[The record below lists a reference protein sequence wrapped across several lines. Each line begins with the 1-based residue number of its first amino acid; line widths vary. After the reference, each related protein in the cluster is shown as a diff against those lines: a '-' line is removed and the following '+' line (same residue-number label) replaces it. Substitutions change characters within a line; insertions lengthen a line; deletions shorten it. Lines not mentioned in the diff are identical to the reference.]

1 MISMR
6 IAIIGI
12 DQRQNLQLAQQVH
25 QFIGYPIVKDT
36 NDEMKYLL
44 NLDVKK
50 YFSAYQMH
58 ILLNRCREWSKPGD
72 KIFCDALFTSYH
84 SMVAALES
92 GVINE
97 SEFLVYKDKQSEYID
112 TLKECD
118 LILNVTKQ
126 LPTLN
131 EVDAPAIELPFS
143 YYQLCYDLYM
153 KKVQELRSQMKERFV
168 DLDVGHNTTETLMN
182 LLHREAV
189 EEQIEEKHVLAE
201 VNQDEQADEQNQT
214 EVLKKK
220 LYHEY
225 PNMIFLEDSNEIKTL
240 IETFQDGFDIS
251 SCVPCIAFNDDHFTC
266 LKLIHA
272 DGDESIRCKML
283 SSIEEV
289 IEFFA

>member
-12 DQRQNLQLAQQVH
+12 DQKQNLQLAQQVH
-25 QFIGYPIVKDT
+25 QLMGYPIVKDT

-97 SEFLVYKDKQSEYID
+97 SEFLVYKDKQNEYID

-118 LILNVTKQ
+118 FVFHLTKRIPTVDEVDAELKQ
-126 LPTLN
+126 LPLN
-131 EVDAPAIELPFS
+131 
-143 YYQLCYDLYM
+143 YYQLCYDFYM
-153 KKVQELRSQMKERFV
+153 KKVNELKLQMGECFMDIDIEQVNSSFLQRIFYKENQEKDGIKELVKESVSEDDSSDEV
-168 DLDVGHNTTETLMN
+168 DPIESLTLEIHHINSNIM
-182 LLHREAV
+182 
-189 EEQIEEKHVLAE
+189 
-201 VNQDEQADEQNQT
+201 
-214 EVLKKK
+214 VLK
-220 LYHEY
+220 EC
-225 PNMIFLEDSNEIKTL
+225 EEIKTL
-240 IETFQDGFDIS
+240 IESFQEGLDIS
-251 SCVPCIAFNDDHFTC
+251 SCVPCVALQAQDYMC
-266 LKLIHA
+266 LKLIQE
-272 DGDESIRCKML
+272 DGDESIRCKIL
-283 SSIEEV
+283 STIDEV
-289 IEFFA
+289 KEFFT

>member
-1 MISMR
+1 MR

-12 DQRQNLQLAQQVH
+12 DQKQNLQLAEQVH
-25 QFIGYPIVKDT
+25 QLMGYPIVKDT

-58 ILLNRCREWSKPGD
+58 ILLNRCREWSKPGN

-131 EVDAPAIELPFS
+131 EVDIPARELPLT

-168 DLDVGHNTTETLMN
+168 DLAVDHITTETLMK
-182 LLHREAV
+182 LLHKEAV
-189 EEQIEEKHVLAE
+189 EEQIEEMNVQVK
-201 VNQDEQADEQNQT
+201 VNQDVENETDI
-214 EVLKKK
+214 LKEK
-220 LYHEY
+220 LCHEY
-225 PNMIFLEDSNEIKTL
+225 PNMIFLEDSKEIKTL
-240 IETFQDGFDIS
+240 IDTFQDGYDIS
-251 SCVPCIAFNDDHFTC
+251 SCVPCIAFHDDHFTC
-266 LKLIHA
+266 LKLIQI

-289 IEFFA
+289 MEFFA